1 MPITEHPLH
10 GSQRAE
16 LPHWALTSGNDAK
29 SPQGIGVA
37 YASGWQP
44 ALNEPLHSFPGDST
58 VLTSPSED
66 VMPVADDLETKNEQ
80 GMAVHGHSVI
90 LDVPSNNRAEP
101 LAHRRNRVVHA
112 SLELGLHR
120 QKLRPQPFT
129 DRLPQHREATIAPL
143 LPADVRKAEEVE
155 GLGFSQSSA
164 FSIFDRIR
172 TEFDETR
179 LFGMQ
184 LQSELPKSFGQ
195 VGVKPLGIRS
205 VLESQN
211 DVIRKSDD
219 DDIAGSLCL
228 TPFLDPKVE
237 HVVKKNIR
245 QKRRCTASLWRSFFA
260 TRPLPVLQHTSVQPF
275 LDEPHDAPVCNAVL
289 DKLHQPSPVDGIEK
303 SGDVGIVHPVHL
315 LRQECDIER
324 IQRIVLATLRSESVR
339 EAKEVGFVDRVQHL
353 DRRALDDFI
362 FQHRHAER
370 PLPPVGFRYKHSA
383 NRFCSI
389 RSTLQPLGKIE
400 EIALQ
405 TLAVVPPRLS
415 IYTGGG
421 VSLQLAIG
429 RPQTIDVVD
438 VVQERSEPQLLVP
451 LCCLAYSLERI
462 LRALSALCPRRVL
475 LKRVPFG
482 QSPSLHPLRSR
493 SPGVVRRLR
502 RYNGSVRLPVFVHR
516 RRMSLDF
523 PARPTVPFSWAN
535 TGSPGSRASWLCT
548 CSGSLTAQ
556 GSTRVS
562 RYRPIGSC
570 LPLTSTASAPWSE
583 VLSQLNTRPAR
594 TPVNASTASFWV
606 PPHDSGPVGV
616 ANPFTVYIPFTKLAG
631 LSRRTE
637 AALCLVALP
646 ILKRIGLALNVSGR
660 EAVARLDVARSH
672 AYEVAKHLPT
682 LFCANEPAVNVC
694 AGHVEELKRLRIQV
708 AVLEYRVAN
717 AGSWCSGG
725 RTVYHDDM
733 RAFVLDLARRHDV
746 GAEMTQADFAFAC
759 GIPLPTLKD
768 WWTEERTQRR
778 AQLELFASS
787 ATPTDVV
794 AEPSND
800 ISDIKNDNTS
810 PPAPSPLPV
819 PGAMD
824 TSSVSV
830 PSTQEPVRVS
840 FSLEMCELIRK
851 YDVWQGTF
859 NAFYRE
865 LRQNGFRHGK
875 TWLRG
880 VLYLAAARK
889 LLRHPPPQPE
899 GRGSTFRP
907 APGLQWSSDGKQ
919 VQVVVDGETIT
930 VNWQPTV
937 DIGSCA
943 VVGTTVRP
951 QEDTAGVVGSFQD
964 GVVET
969 TGAAPAFLLL
979 DNKNCNK
986 SEALD
991 AALPDGTELMHA
1003 TLGRATNKAHVE
1015 GQFGNFEQEI
1025 GPVIAF
1031 VDTSSPER
1039 IAATVA
1045 AAVTRAYSIGRNRR
1059 PRRSDGKSPY
1069 EIYLESDP
1077 SPEEIAAHIEHLR
1090 AVKNRNELR
1099 DARERARR
1107 DPRVVATI
1115 ADACRR
1121 FGFVEDGDILAS
1133 LYGYPLE
1140 VIQQAIAIYAAKQAA
1155 RSLPAFTGDDA
1166 ALRYFVGI
1174 ARHCQTDLEL
1184 RLIEEFLVG
1193 QIENTGTVTLAH
1205 IEQQAAHY
1213 DTLEL
1218 GPRLVKIIDQ
1228 LLKTVELP
1236 LAQVFWRRRLLD
1248 AADTATSALGPALRS
1263 MLCARI
1269 RRCYDVSKARQ
1280 QQLILLVVQAL
1291 TPTDAA
1297 SLSTPL

>member
-1 MPITEHPLH
+1 M
-10 GSQRAE
+10 
-16 LPHWALTSGNDAK
+16 
-29 SPQGIGVA
+29 
-37 YASGWQP
+37 
-44 ALNEPLHSFPGDST
+44 
-58 VLTSPSED
+58 
-66 VMPVADDLETKNEQ
+66 
-80 GMAVHGHSVI
+80 
-90 LDVPSNNRAEP
+90 
-101 LAHRRNRVVHA
+101 
-112 SLELGLHR
+112 
-120 QKLRPQPFT
+120 
-129 DRLPQHREATIAPL
+129 
-143 LPADVRKAEEVE
+143 
-155 GLGFSQSSA
+155 
-164 FSIFDRIR
+164 
-172 TEFDETR
+172 
-179 LFGMQ
+179 
-184 LQSELPKSFGQ
+184 
-195 VGVKPLGIRS
+195 
-205 VLESQN
+205 
-211 DVIRKSDD
+211 
-219 DDIAGSLCL
+219 
-228 TPFLDPKVE
+228 
-237 HVVKKNIR
+237 
-245 QKRRCTASLWRSFFA
+245 
-260 TRPLPVLQHTSVQPF
+260 
-275 LDEPHDAPVCNAVL
+275 
-289 DKLHQPSPVDGIEK
+289 
-303 SGDVGIVHPVHL
+303 
-315 LRQECDIER
+315 
-324 IQRIVLATLRSESVR
+324 
-339 EAKEVGFVDRVQHL
+339 
-353 DRRALDDFI
+353 
-362 FQHRHAER
+362 
-370 PLPPVGFRYKHSA
+370 
-383 NRFCSI
+383 
-389 RSTLQPLGKIE
+389 
-400 EIALQ
+400 
-405 TLAVVPPRLS
+405 
-415 IYTGGG
+415 
-421 VSLQLAIG
+421 
-429 RPQTIDVVD
+429 
-438 VVQERSEPQLLVP
+438 
-451 LCCLAYSLERI
+451 
-462 LRALSALCPRRVL
+462 
-475 LKRVPFG
+475 
-482 QSPSLHPLRSR
+482 
-493 SPGVVRRLR
+493 
-502 RYNGSVRLPVFVHR
+502 
-516 RRMSLDF
+516 
-523 PARPTVPFSWAN
+523 
-535 TGSPGSRASWLCT
+535 
-548 CSGSLTAQ
+548 
-556 GSTRVS
+556 
-562 RYRPIGSC
+562 
-570 LPLTSTASAPWSE
+570 
-583 VLSQLNTRPAR
+583 
-594 TPVNASTASFWV
+594 TPVV
-606 PPHDSGPVGV
+606 
-616 ANPFTVYIPFTKLAG
+616 
-631 LSRRTE
+631 E
-637 AALCLVALP
+637 AALCLLALP
-646 ILKRIGLALNVSGR
+646 ILKRIGLALDVSGR

-672 AYEVAKHLPT
+672 AYEVAGRLPT
-682 LFCANEPAVNVC
+682 LFCANEPAANAC
-694 AGHVEELKRLRIQV
+694 AGHVEERRRLRIQV
-708 AVLEYRVAN
+708 AVLEYRVVN

-733 RAFVLDLARRHDV
+733 RAFVLDLAKRHGV
-746 GAEMTQADFAFAC
+746 GTEMTQADFAFAC

-768 WWTEERTQRR
+768 WWTEERTQKR
-778 AQLELFASS
+778 AQLDLFASS
-787 ATPTDVV
+787 ATPTEVVEPPVV

-800 ISDIKNDNTS
+800 ISDINNENTS
-810 PPAPSPLPV
+810 PLAPSPELV
-819 PGAMD
+819 PGAAD

-830 PSTQEPVRVS
+830 PSTSEPVSIS

-889 LLRHPPPQPE
+889 LLRHPPPGPE

-919 VQVVVDGETIT
+919 VQVMVGGETFT

-951 QEDTAGVVGSFQD
+951 QEDTAGVVESFQD

-979 DNKNCNK
+979 DNKSCNK

-1031 VDTSSPER
+1031 VDTSSPFR
-1039 IAATVA
+1039 TAATVA

-1069 EIYLESDP
+1069 QIYLESDP

-1155 RSLPAFTGDDA
+1155 GSLPAFTGDDG

-1184 RLIEEFLVG
+1184 HLIEEFLVG

-1205 IEQQAAHY
+1205 IEQQAANY

-1218 GPRLVKIIDQ
+1218 GPRLVKIVDQ

-1236 LAQVFWRRRLLD
+1236 LAQVFWRRRFLA
-1248 AADTATSALGPALRS
+1248 AADTAASAFGPALRS

-1280 QQLILLVVQAL
+1280 QQLILLVVRAL
-1291 TPTDAA
+1291 TPAEDA
-1297 SLSTPL
+1297 SLSTLL